1 MGRHYAFS
9 SLCVKRKHLQAKYL
23 IFFKAFIL
31 IFLLL
36 LLLLLFVIVI
46 ITVAFI
52 SWIKLVSRRLVHRN
66 PFTLFGRLISVITP

>member
-1 MGRHYAFS
+1 MRQKEAFTS
-9 SLCVKRKHLQAKYL
+9 KILD
-23 IFFKAFIL
+23 FFQSFDFDL
-31 IFLLL
+31 LLL